1 MFVTRERVRELR
13 EQGRS
18 LNEIARALGVSKSTV
33 VYHVRRLGEQPDDR
47 FNRRYD
53 WSAVQAYHDAGHT
66 VSECVA
72 RFGFSLETWHA
83 ARKRGALTTRPAAMP
98 LEELL
103 SGVRKRTHLKTR
115 LLRLGLKQN
124 RCETC
129 GITEWL
135 GRPLSMALHHVN
147 GDGDDN
153 RLENLQMLCP
163 NCHSQTENF
172 AGRGRRRPAGDVR
185 ASEPAERA

>member
-13 EQGRS
+13 AAGLS
-18 LNEIARALGVSKSTV
+18 LNVIARTLGVSKSTV
-33 VYHVRRLGEQPDDR
+33 VYHLRRAGERPDDR

-53 WSAVQAYHDAGHT
+53 WKEVQAYYDQGHS
-66 VSECVA
+66 VAECRQ
-72 RFGFSLETWHA
+72 RFGFSNETWHA
-83 ARKRGALTTRPAAMP
+83 ARQRGAIVSRPAAMP
-98 LEELL
+98 LEQLL

-115 LLRLGLKQN
+115 LLALGVKEN
-124 RCETC
+124 RCEVC
-129 GITEWL
+129 GLEQWR

-172 AGRGRRRPAGDVR
+172 AGRNRRRDPAPPASDEAR
-185 ASEPAERA
+185 A